1 MTVPRRAVALSK
13 DVRFAPDV
21 FVVVAGPCAVET
33 KEQLLTV
40 AARVAAAGAHALRG
54 GAYKPRTSRH
64 SFQGLGAAGL
74 ELLHAASQASGLPIV
89 TEVLDPRDVERV
101 SEVAQM
107 LQVGS
112 RNMQNFALLREV
124 GRQPKPVLL
133 KRGAAA
139 TIDEFLKAADYIV
152 GEGNEQVVLC
162 ERGIRS
168 FDPAVRNTLDLA
180 AIPLL
185 QQASPFPVVVDPS
198 HGTGRR
204 DLVAPMALA
213 ALAAGA
219 DGVMVEVHP
228 HPAQALCDGPQALL
242 PDDFAE
248 LMSRFRRWIRCSDR
262 SLSTPEDAVPRE
274 ALHGPETVHRGQ
286 LEDESGSLARARSCQ
301 DDQRSA
307 GRRD

>member
-1 MTVPRRAVALSK
+1 MSVPRRTVALTP

-21 FVVVAGPCAVET
+21 FLVIAGPCAVET
-33 KEQLLTV
+33 RAQMLDV
-40 AARVAAAGAHALRG
+40 ALRVAGSGAHALRG

-64 SFQGLGAAGL
+64 SFQGLGPAGL
-74 ELLHAASQASGLPIV
+74 DILREASLQSGLPFV

-101 SEVAQM
+101 AEVAHL

-124 GRQPKPVLL
+124 GRQRKPVLL

-152 GEGNEQVVLC
+152 GEGNENVVLC

-180 AIPLL
+180 AVPLL
-185 QQASPFPVVVDPS
+185 QRLSPFPVVVDPS
-198 HGTGRR
+198 HGTGKRE
-204 DLVAPMALA
+204 LVAPMALA

-228 HPAQALCDGPQALL
+228 SPQDALCDGPQALTP
-242 PDDFAE
+242 PDFDE
-248 LMSRFRRWIRCSDR
+248 LMQHVRRWINCSHR
-262 SLSTPEDAVPRE
+262 RLPTPEDAV
-274 ALHGPETVHRGQ
+274 
-286 LEDESGSLARARSCQ
+286 
-301 DDQRSA
+301 
-307 GRRD
+307 RRDI

>member
-1 MTVPRRAVALSK
+1 MTAVRRAVALSQ

-21 FVVVAGPCAVET
+21 FVVVAGPCAVESR
-33 KEQLLTV
+33 EQLLTTAAAV
-40 AARVAAAGAHALRG
+40 AGAGAHVLRG
-54 GAYKPRTSRH
+54 GAFKPRTSRH

-74 ELLHAASQASGLPIV
+74 ELLREASLQSGLPVV
-89 TEVLDPRDVERV
+89 TEVVDPRDVGRV
-101 SEVAQM
+101 AAVASM

-139 TIDEFLKAADYIV
+139 TIDEFLKAADYV
-152 GEGNEQVVLC
+152 AGEGNEQVVLC

-180 AIPLL
+180 AIPVL
-185 QQASPFPVVVDPS
+185 QQQSPFPVVVDPS

-204 DLVAPMALA
+204 DLVTPMALA

-228 HPAQALCDGPQALL
+228 QPDAALCDGPQALL
-242 PDDFAE
+242 PAEFVE
-248 LMSRFRRWIRCSDR
+248 LMRQLRRWVRCGSR
-262 SLSTPEDAVPRE
+262 RLLTPEDAVPRE
-274 ALHGPETVHRGQ
+274 T
-286 LEDESGSLARARSCQ
+286 
-301 DDQRSA
+301 
-307 GRRD
+307 

>member
-1 MTVPRRAVALSK
+1 MTQPRRAVALTQ

-21 FVVVAGPCAVET
+21 FVVVAGPCAVES
-33 KEQLLTV
+33 EPQLMATAAAV
-40 AARVAAAGAHALRG
+40 AASGAHVLRG

-64 SFQGLGAAGL
+64 SFQGLGPAGL
-74 ELLHAASQASGLPIV
+74 DLLRQASMRSGLPVV
-89 TEVLDPRDVERV
+89 TEVLDPRDVEL
-101 SEVAQM
+101 VAETAHM

-124 GRQPKPVLL
+124 GRQRKPVLL

-139 TIDEFLKAADYIV
+139 TLDEFLKAADYIA
-152 GEGNEQVVLC
+152 GEGNERIVLC

-204 DLVAPMALA
+204 DLVAPMVLA

-228 HPAQALCDGPQALL
+228 QPDAALCDGPQALL
-242 PDDFAE
+242 PNDFAE
-248 LMSRFRRWIRCSDR
+248 LMGQLRRWIRCSGR
-262 SLSTPEDAVPRE
+262 RLLTPEDAVPR
-274 ALHGPETVHRGQ
+274 
-286 LEDESGSLARARSCQ
+286 DS
-301 DDQRSA
+301 
-307 GRRD
+307 

>member
-1 MTVPRRAVALSK
+1 MSVPRRTVALTP

-21 FVVVAGPCAVET
+21 FVVIAGPCAVET
-33 KEQLLTV
+33 RAQMLE
-40 AARVAAAGAHALRG
+40 AAEAAAAAGAHVLRG

-64 SFQGLGAAGL
+64 SFQGLGPPGL
-74 ELLHAASQASGLPIV
+74 EILREASLRTGLPVV

-101 SEVAQM
+101 AEAADM

-124 GRQPKPVLL
+124 GRQRKPVLL

-139 TIDEFLKAADYIV
+139 TIDEFLRAADYIL
-152 GEGNEQVVLC
+152 GEGNEDVVLC

-180 AIPLL
+180 AVPLL
-185 QQASPFPVVVDPS
+185 QRASPLPVVVDPS
-198 HGTGRR
+198 HGTGQRE
-204 DLVAPMALA
+204 LVPPMALA

-228 HPAQALCDGPQALL
+228 RPETALCDGPQALL
-242 PDDFAE
+242 PQDFAA
-248 LMSRFRRWIRCSDR
+248 LMQQVRRFVRCTGRDLGPLAASRRPGSGAG
-262 SLSTPEDAVPRE
+262 ERE
-274 ALHGPETVHRGQ
+274 T
-286 LEDESGSLARARSCQ
+286 
-301 DDQRSA
+301 
-307 GRRD
+307 

>member
-1 MTVPRRAVALSK
+1 MSVPRRSVALTN

-21 FVVVAGPCAVET
+21 FVVIAGPCAVET
-33 KEQLLTV
+33 RAQLLD
-40 AARVAAAGAHALRG
+40 ASKSVAAAGAHALRG

-74 ELLHAASQASGLPIV
+74 DLLREASLLSGLPIV

-101 SEVAQM
+101 SEVAHM

-124 GRQPKPVLL
+124 GRQNKPVLL

-152 GEGNEQVVLC
+152 GEGNENVVLC

-180 AIPLL
+180 AVPLL
-185 QQASPFPVVVDPS
+185 QRTSPFPVVVDPS
-198 HGTGRR
+198 HGTGKRE
-204 DLVAPMALA
+204 LVVPMALA

-228 HPAQALCDGPQALL
+228 NPQDALCDGPQALL
-242 PDDFAE
+242 PRDFDD
-248 LMSRFRRWIRCSDR
+248 LMAQLRRWIRCSHKR
-262 SLSTPEDAVPRE
+262 LPTPEDAVRK
-274 ALHGPETVHRGQ
+274 ET
-286 LEDESGSLARARSCQ
+286 
-301 DDQRSA
+301 
-307 GRRD
+307 

>member
-1 MTVPRRAVALSK
+1 MTQPRRAVALTR
-13 DVRFAPDV
+13 DVRFAPGV
-21 FVVVAGPCAVET
+21 FVVIAGPCAVESA
-33 KEQLLTV
+33 EQLLAV
-40 AARVAAAGAHALRG
+40 AGRVAAAGAHVLRG

-64 SFQGLGAAGL
+64 SFQGLGPVGL
-74 ELLHAASQASGLPIV
+74 DLLRQASLQFGLPVV
-89 TEVLDPRDVERV
+89 TEVLDPRDVA
-101 SEVAQM
+101 SVAESAHM

-124 GRQPKPVLL
+124 GRQRKPVLL

-185 QQASPFPVVVDPS
+185 QQMSPFPVVVDPS

-228 HPAQALCDGPQALL
+228 QPDAALCDGPQALL
-242 PDDFAE
+242 PDDFAA
-248 LMSRFRRWIRCSDR
+248 LMDQLRRWIRCSSR
-262 SLSTPEDAVPRE
+262 RLLTPEDAVPRE
-274 ALHGPETVHRGQ
+274 T
-286 LEDESGSLARARSCQ
+286 
-301 DDQRSA
+301 
-307 GRRD
+307 